1 MCIRCRTMLKCSI
14 CLLVECQYRHS
25 GLHFYRTLIELV
37 PMVLLS
43 GLSNH
48 NGIVYNFMNENE
60 S

>member
-1 MCIRCRTMLKCSI
+1 MWKCSI